1 MKIVEIEWVDSNHAP
16 GWTEIEET
24 VLFINSLSLKA
35 KTVGYLFAEDDEQV
49 SVVQSV
55 AWKYKE
61 DGAPSSVDGV
71 MTIPKAAIIKRR
83 VLK

>member
-24 VLFINSLSLKA
+24 AVFIQSLSLKA
-35 KTVGYLFAEDDEQV
+35 QTIGYLFAEDDEQV
-49 SVVQSV
+49 SVVQSA
-55 AWKYKE
+55 AWKYKK
-61 DGAPSSVDGV
+61 DVTPSSVDGI